1 MRNTRCGTA
10 RPLGAAMTD
19 QKRRRFHPAPAGRV
33 MATGVSLSATL
44 GIMAVLAA
52 NQPVWST
59 STVAAG
65 ANGTGQAGTTAT
77 TVVTDVVPR
86 TIVLQPGQTPPAAGA
101 PADPAA
107 APAADAGGGGG
118 QGAVTYTADSGSS
131 GGGAAPAPVDTGGGG
146 TAPAPAPAPAPVPV
160 VTSPP
165 VTAPPVTAPPPPAW
179 TGSKC

>member
-1 MRNTRCGTA
+1 
-10 RPLGAAMTD
+10 MTD

-59 STVAAG
+59 SSVAAG
-65 ANGTGQAGTTAT
+65 AGQTGTTPT

-86 TIVLQPGQTPPAAGA
+86 TIVLQPGQAPPAAGT
-101 PADPAA
+101 PTDPAA

-118 QGAVTYTADSGSS
+118 QAAVTYTADSG
-131 GGGAAPAPVDTGGGG
+131 GGGAAPAPVDTGGGA
-146 TAPAPAPAPAPVPV
+146 APAPAPAPAPGPV

-165 VTAPPVTAPPPPAW
+165 VTAPPVTAPPPPAC